1 MKMIEFTQL
10 KELDTMIDELGGI
23 DECAN
28 CKEKTAILSQLMKKS
43 DALMIAKV
51 DALADQ
57 TRNSS
62 NEVSSS
68 INKARECM
76 HYNFG
81 KLQEETEKAAMRNA
95 VLEQQ
100 VSTLANTLVE
110 VKDMLKK
117 CPGECSQISYSMIT
131 SKSSFIPLS
140 CSFFVNISPN
150 K

>member
-10 KELDTMIDELGGI
+10 KELETMIDELGGI

-57 TRNSS
+57 TRNSA

-81 KLQEETEKAAMRNA
+81 KLQVETEMP
-95 VLEQQ
+95 
-100 VSTLANTLVE
+100 VSTCV
-110 VKDMLKK
+110 
-117 CPGECSQISYSMIT
+117 Q
-131 SKSSFIPLS
+131 
-140 CSFFVNISPN
+140 
-150 K
+150 